1 MNRRHFLQSIAA
13 LGCTIALP
21 VGALASASEAA
32 IDEAWQAASSNPLTF
47 YVNSSGA
54 ISFSNDEEWQKS
66 RSELLGL
73 LPPRNRAD
81 LIELADENW
90 RLAAVFE
97 RKRQEWLGEGRCKRA
112 HWRTLLRQASDD
124 TLEELLY
131 LANGWIDKTADAYD
145 WEEADHR
152 GLSDRGAAL
161 AFFRDEFA
169 FSDAFNI
176 AIVEG
181 AHPGSSY
188 YAAEL
193 RMDVDAANA
202 AAVVQGVPVRFE
214 QSGD

>member
-1 MNRRHFLQSIAA
+1 M
-13 LGCTIALP
+13 
-21 VGALASASEAA
+21 
-32 IDEAWQAASSNPLTF
+32 
-47 YVNSSGA
+47 
-54 ISFSNDEEWQKS
+54 
-66 RSELLGL
+66 LGL

-90 RLAAVFE
+90 RLAEVLE
-97 RKRQEWLGEGRCKRA
+97 HKRREWLGEGQCEDL
-112 HWRTLLRQASDD
+112 HWRTLLTQASDD
-124 TLEELLY
+124 TLEELLK
-131 LANGWIDKTADAYD
+131 LANGWIDETADAYD
-145 WEEADHR
+145 WEEADYR

-169 FSDAFNI
+169 FSEAFNI

-181 AHPGSSY
+181 AHPDSSY